1 MDKSM
6 QPIYEYGGAGQVIYV
21 AVANGFPPQTY
32 APLAKPFTTQYR
44 VVSLLP
50 RALWPDEQPPN
61 VLQNWHIVADDLSD
75 ALEQYDLRDVIAIGH
90 SFGGIASILAAN
102 AHPERFRALILLDP
116 TIFSQSGMDFMAQ
129 MQADGSIRDFPLV
142 QGAMRRK
149 RSWATVEEAYT
160 YFKGKS
166 LFAPWPDETV
176 RLYAESGT
184 RPAAEGGFE
193 LAWPPEWEAY
203 YFSTLYTKTW
213 DELPKLKLPL
223 LVIRGGDSDTF
234 QAESAAQL
242 RALLPEAA
250 YAEIPGHG
258 HMFPQSAPDA
268 TRQIIA
274 DWLADL
280 R

>member
-1 MDKSM
+1 
-6 QPIYEYGGAGQVIYV
+6 
-21 AVANGFPPQTY
+21 
-32 APLAKPFTTQYR
+32 
-44 VVSLLP
+44 
-50 RALWPDEQPPN
+50 
-61 VLQNWHIVADDLSD
+61 
-75 ALEQYDLRDVIAIGH
+75 
-90 SFGGIASILAAN
+90 
-102 AHPERFRALILLDP
+102 
-116 TIFSQSGMDFMAQ
+116 
-129 MQADGSIRDFPLV
+129 
-142 QGAMRRK
+142 MRRK
-149 RSWATVEEAYT
+149 RTWATVEEAYA
-160 YFKGKS
+160 YFKGKT
-166 LFAPWPDETV
+166 LFATWPDETV

-184 RPAAEGGFE
+184 KTAAGGGVE

-234 QAESAAQL
+234 QAESAEQL

-274 DWLADL
+274 EWLANL
-280 R
+280 

>member
-1 MDKSM
+1 MDKTM
-6 QPIYEYGGAGQVIYV
+6 QPIYEFGGAGPVMYM

-32 APLAKPFTTQYR
+32 APLVQSFTAQYR
-44 VVSLLP
+44 VVGLLP
-50 RALWPDEQPPN
+50 RALWPGEQPPEI
-61 VLQNWHIVADDLSD
+61 LHNWRVVADDIID
-75 ALEQYDLRDVIAIGH
+75 ALEQHDLRNVIAIGH
-90 SFGGIASILAAN
+90 SMGGIASILAAV

-116 TIFSQSGMDFMAQ
+116 TIISQSGMEYMEQ

-142 QGAMRRK
+142 QGALRRRK
-149 RSWATVEEAYT
+149 TWANVEEAYT

-184 RPAAEGGFE
+184 KASAEGGLE

-203 YFSTLYTKTW
+203 YFSTFYTKTW
-213 DELPKLKLPL
+213 DELLKLKLPM
-223 LVIRGGDSDTF
+223 LVIRGGDSEAF
-234 QAESAAQL
+234 QAEPAEQM
-242 RALLPEAA
+242 RALVPQMA

-258 HMFPQSAPDA
+258 HLFPQSAPDA
-268 TRQIIA
+268 TRQVIA
-274 DWLADL
+274 DWFAAL